1 MENGLERLQALALV
15 GVPQDDPLVTPAARK
30 NLTVG
35 RKGDR
40 PDLTAAIFSNVREHI
55 TVVYASPPLDLRLSP
70 GDRGRNATLRKG
82 GSPTS
87 GESPLAGETRNFSQ
101 NAVTCGPRASPISL
115 NGEILLRRYTR
126 RNGTRSLA
134 HGVV

>member
-1 MENGLERLQALALV
+1 VRGCVACLIGKQKKPILVENGLERLQALALFW
-15 GVPQDDPLVTPAARK
+15 VPQNDLVVTPAARE

-40 PDLTAAIFSNVREHI
+40 PDPIAAIFSNVREHI
-55 TVVYASPPLDLRLSP
+55 CNCRLRLSPLNLRLSP

-82 GSPTS
+82 GSPIS

-101 NAVTCGPRASPISL
+101 NAVTCGPRAS
-115 NGEILLRRYTR
+115 
-126 RNGTRSLA
+126 
-134 HGVV
+134 

>member
-1 MENGLERLQALALV
+1 MENGLERLQALALFW
-15 GVPQDDPLVTPAARK
+15 VPQDDPLVLPAARE

-40 PDLTAAIFSNVREHI
+40 PDVTAAIFSNVREHI

-70 GDRGRNATLRKG
+70 GEGGRHATLRKG

-101 NAVTCGPRASPISL
+101 NAVTCGPRAS
-115 NGEILLRRYTR
+115 
-126 RNGTRSLA
+126 
-134 HGVV
+134 

>member
-1 MENGLERLQALALV
+1 MKQMR
-15 GVPQDDPLVTPAARK
+15 PLVTPAARE

-70 GDRGRNATLRKG
+70 GDRGKIATFRKLEKLPVAFEGVEAFSGRRRPQLDLVIWVSAAADELRAIWR
-82 GSPTS
+82 PYQAQDCAT
-87 GESPLAGETRNFSQ
+87 AHNR
-101 NAVTCGPRASPISL
+101 
-115 NGEILLRRYTR
+115 LLQ
-126 RNGTRSLA
+126 
-134 HGVV
+134 